1 MITARSKL
9 LPAGLLAGRGGLM
22 RGGRIRSFALHFF
35 KDEMHLCV
43 PEGNIRRA
51 IHSFKKGVRILIEM
65 FATETGT
72 YRLSH
77 KIFLIYKKNYG
88 SSTVPL
94 ESEKI

>member
-35 KDEMHLCV
+35 KDKMHLCV

-51 IHSFKKGVRILIEM
+51 IHSLTTDVMTLIDGNYRYR
-65 FATETGT
+65 FA
-72 YRLSH
+72 
-77 KIFLIYKKNYG
+77 
-88 SSTVPL
+88 
-94 ESEKI
+94 